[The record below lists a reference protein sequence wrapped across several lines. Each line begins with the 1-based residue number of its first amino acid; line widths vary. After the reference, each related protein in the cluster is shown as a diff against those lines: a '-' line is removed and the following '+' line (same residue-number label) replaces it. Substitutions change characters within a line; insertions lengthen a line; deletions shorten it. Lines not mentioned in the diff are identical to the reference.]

1 MNDYLPR
8 LAKTILIMAVVV
20 LSVAYVKERR
30 EPRVILV
37 QVQDPNYV
45 QGVCEAQERLK
56 VQHLYNGRIDGVWGK
71 ETERAFCNWC
81 AIREFE
87 GEEQ

>member
-1 MNDYLPR
+1 MTDYLPR
-8 LAKTILIMAVVV
+8 LAKIILIMAVVV

-37 QVQDPNYV
+37 PIQDPNYV

-56 VQHLYNGRIDGVWGK
+56 VQNLYNGRIDGVWGK

-81 AIREFE
+81 AIREFK